1 LKKNNLSINR
11 EDLALADFHRRL
23 DDGAPI
29 EQAFAITVVDYPEC
43 ADLLSDSA
51 LYNSTLSLTTS
62 IDPEIDAAAAR
73 AFARASD
80 RHRPAQPSSLLA
92 LINDQQI
99 SISDFVGRLNVG
111 VSVLRKLDQRQIIA
125 SSIPAAFVNLL
136 ANILNET
143 TDRITEY
150 LGQQPSF
157 STGSTFRGDVSPLPF
172 NESFATAL
180 NTSLVSGEIGQDS
193 YDFWRSHVDR
203 DGL

>member
-1 LKKNNLSINR
+1 
-11 EDLALADFHRRL
+11 
-23 DDGAPI
+23 
-29 EQAFAITVVDYPEC
+29 
-43 ADLLSDSA
+43 
-51 LYNSTLSLTTS
+51 
-62 IDPEIDAAAAR
+62 
-73 AFARASD
+73 
-80 RHRPAQPSSLLA
+80 LLA